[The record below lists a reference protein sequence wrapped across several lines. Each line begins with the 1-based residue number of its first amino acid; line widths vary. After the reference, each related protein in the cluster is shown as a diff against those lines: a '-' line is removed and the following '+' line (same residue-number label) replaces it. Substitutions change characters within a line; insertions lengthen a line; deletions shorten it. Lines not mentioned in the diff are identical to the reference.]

1 MQPDF
6 QHTQP
11 ASLQQLTGHAADE
24 FAVRHPVELVALLRK
39 LLDDSV
45 RVNLSAP
52 DGATYITT
60 LWALDAAQRRLSFSA
75 DASQPMVQELAGA
88 ATVCAVTY
96 LDNVKLQF
104 ALEHLVLVHGHGASA
119 LQCSLPSQLYRF
131 QRRDYFR
138 VRTSGSG
145 APVARLRHP
154 TLPDVQLALRV
165 LDVSI
170 GGCALAL
177 PAQVPLLPAG
187 AVISGVRIELDADAR
202 FEATLSLQHVSS
214 GMGTQ
219 GNGVRLGCAF
229 VKLEGAAERT
239 LQRYIDQ
246 TQKRQRLFTPG
257 SR

>member
-11 ASLQQLTGHAADE
+11 ASLQQLTGNAVDE
-24 FAVRHPVELVALLRK
+24 FAVRHPVELVSLLRK
-39 LLDDSV
+39 LLDDNV
-45 RVNLSAP
+45 RVHLSAP
-52 DGATYITT
+52 SGATYTST
-60 LWALDAAQRRLSFSA
+60 LWSLDAAQRRLSFSA
-75 DASQPMVQELAGA
+75 DALQPAVQALAGA
-88 ATVCAVTY
+88 GTVCAVTY
-96 LDNVKLQF
+96 LDSVKLQF
-104 ALEHLVLVHGHGASA
+104 ELEHLVLVHGHGASA

-131 QRRDYFR
+131 QRREYFR
-138 VRTSGSG
+138 VRTPGSG

-154 TLPDVQLALRV
+154 SVAGLPLALRV

-187 AVISGVRIELDADAR
+187 ALLSGVRIELDADAR
-202 FEATLSLQHVSS
+202 FDATLSLQHVSS
-214 GMGTQ
+214 GMGSQ

-239 LQRYIDQ
+239 LQLYIDQ
-246 TQKRQRLFTPG
+246 TQKRQRSFMPG
-257 SR
+257 

>member
-1 MQPDF
+1 MQTDF

-11 ASLQQLTGHAADE
+11 ASLQQLSGNAADE
-24 FAVRHPVELVALLRK
+24 FALHHPVELVALLRK
-39 LLDDSV
+39 LLDDCV
-45 RVNLSAP
+45 RVHLSTP
-52 DGATYITT
+52 SGATYITT

-75 DASQPMVQELAGA
+75 DASHPAVQEMAGA
-88 ATVCAVTY
+88 GTVCAVAY
-96 LDNVKLQF
+96 LDSVKLQF
-104 ALEHLVLVHGHGASA
+104 ELEHLLLVHGHGASA

-131 QRRDYFR
+131 QRREYFR

-145 APVARLRHP
+145 APLARLLHP
-154 TLPDVQLALRV
+154 TVPGLALALRV

-187 AVISGVRIELDADAR
+187 ARLAGVRIELDADAR
-202 FEATLSLQHVSS
+202 FDATLSLQHVSS
-214 GMGTQ
+214 GMGSQ
-219 GNGVRLGCAF
+219 VNGARLGCAF

-257 SR
+257 CR